1 MNELPKKYLEV
12 PLKSFLNDIFQG
24 LIAHAGTLH
33 LAVVARIETRDVVLE
48 DLVAVGDLF
57 HVTHDA
63 VHPPPDRVSAVEP
76 RVAPSVEQIGNEAVS
91 KTGSVS

>member
-1 MNELPKKYLEV
+1 MKLYLEV
-12 PLKSFLNDIFQG
+12 PLKSFLNDILQG

-48 DLVAVGDLF
+48 DLVAVGNLL

-63 VHPPPDRVSAVEP
+63 VHPPPDRVTAVES

-91 KTGSVS
+91 EAGSVS